1 MHDRPLNWYGNIYYV
16 LPLIVASCLSFNTI
30 EGKHYISKL
39 VVLMLFVGLIFSR
52 NVLKDNFESLEI
64 RQTMIFWFVISVLLY
79 LFVIFRGESS
89 SSARTILVSLIYILV
104 VPWRKITKKVVLLA
118 IISGGVAAGVAS
130 IYEHIFLGI
139 TKVGSIVNE
148 IPFAT
153 YVAITLIISVNTY
166 NIYQNRLIKMIYLIS
181 MLGSIYAIIMSEVRG
196 VWLALMSV
204 GICYLLSKIAQL
216 AVKKI
221 ILMSISF
228 LVIIAVF
235 TSSTAIENRIKQ
247 TEIEFQE
254 ITSGNYDTSIGIRLQ
269 LWGAAI
275 DIIKSHPLSGLGT
288 IEYKN
293 KMEEQYQHGLIT
305 SKALSFKDSHF
316 HNQFLDSYVRY
327 GILGLVLAC
336 IIFISPVYIFNV
348 MEMGIK
354 LSFIGIAILLIVAG
368 LTDVPL
374 MHTGLIYMIVLY
386 PAAIVLSKK

>member
-1 MHDRPLNWYGNIYYV
+1 MHDKSLNWYGNIYYV

-39 VVLMLFVGLIFSR
+39 VVLMLFIGLIFSR
-52 NVLKDNFESLEI
+52 NVLKDNLENLEI
-64 RQTMIFWFVISVLLY
+64 RQIMIFWFAISLLLY

-89 SSARTILVSLIYILV
+89 SSARTILVSLIYISV

-118 IISGGVAAGVAS
+118 VISGGVAAGVAS

-139 TKVGSIVNE
+139 TKVGGIVNE

-166 NIYQNRLIKMIYLIS
+166 NIYQNRLIKFIYLIS
-181 MLGSIYAIIMSEVRG
+181 MLGSIYAIVMSEVRG

-216 AVKKI
+216 AVKKL
-221 ILMSISF
+221 ILISISF
-228 LVIIAVF
+228 LLIIAVF
-235 TSSTAIENRIKQ
+235 ASFTAIEERVKQ
-247 TEIEFQE
+247 TEVEFQE
-254 ITSGNYDTSIGIRLQ
+254 ITNGNYDTSIGLRLQ

-275 DIIKSHPLSGLGT
+275 DIIKTHPLSGLGT
-288 IEYKN
+288 IEYKS
-293 KMEEQYQHGLIT
+293 KMEEQYQNGLIT

-327 GILGLVLAC
+327 GILGLVLAVL
-336 IIFISPVYIFNV
+336 IFISPVYIFNV
-348 MEMGIK
+348 MERGIK

>member
-1 MHDRPLNWYGNIYYV
+1 MHDKPLNWYGNIYYV

-52 NVLKDNFESLEI
+52 NVLKDNFENLEI

-104 VPWRKITKKVVLLA
+104 VPWRRITKKVVLLA

-139 TKVGSIVNE
+139 TKVGGIVNE

-166 NIYQNRLIKMIYLIS
+166 SIYQNRLIKMIFLIS

-204 GICYLLSKIAQL
+204 GICYLFSKIAQL

-221 ILMSISF
+221 ILISISF

-247 TEIEFQE
+247 TEIEVQE

-288 IEYKN
+288 IKYKN

-327 GILGLVLAC
+327 GVLGLVLAFL
-336 IIFISPVYIFNV
+336 IFISPVYIFNV

>member
-1 MHDRPLNWYGNIYYV
+1 MHDKPLNWYGNIYYV

-52 NVLKDNFESLEI
+52 NVLKDNFENLEI

-79 LFVIFRGESS
+79 LFVIFRDESS

-139 TKVGSIVNE
+139 TKVGGIVNE

-166 NIYQNRLIKMIYLIS
+166 SIYQNRLIKMIFLIS

-204 GICYLLSKIAQL
+204 GICYLFSKIAQL

-221 ILMSISF
+221 ILISISF

-247 TEIEFQE
+247 TEIEVQE

-288 IEYKN
+288 IKYKN

-327 GILGLVLAC
+327 GVLGLVLAFL
-336 IIFISPVYIFNV
+336 IFISPVYIFNV

>member
-1 MHDRPLNWYGNIYYV
+1 MHDKSLNWYGNIYYV

-39 VVLMLFVGLIFSR
+39 VVLMLFIGLIFSR
-52 NVLKDNFESLEI
+52 NVLKDNLENLEI
-64 RQTMIFWFVISVLLY
+64 RQIMIFWFAISLLLY
-79 LFVIFRGESS
+79 LFVIFRGESP
-89 SSARTILVSLIYILV
+89 SSARTILVSLIYISV

-118 IISGGVAAGVAS
+118 VISGGVAAGVAS

-139 TKVGSIVNE
+139 TKVGGIVNE

-166 NIYQNRLIKMIYLIS
+166 NIYQNRLIKFIYLIS
-181 MLGSIYAIIMSEVRG
+181 MLGSIYAIVMSEVRG

-216 AVKKI
+216 AVKKLI
-221 ILMSISF
+221 SISF
-228 LVIIAVF
+228 LLIIAVF
-235 TSSTAIENRIKQ
+235 TSFTAIEERVKQ
-247 TEIEFQE
+247 TEVEFQE
-254 ITSGNYDTSIGIRLQ
+254 ITNGNYDTSIGLRLQ

-275 DIIKSHPLSGLGT
+275 DIIKTHPLSGLGT
-288 IEYKN
+288 IEYKS
-293 KMEEQYQHGLIT
+293 KMEEQYQNGLIT

-327 GILGLVLAC
+327 GILGLVLAVL
-336 IIFISPVYIFNV
+336 IFISPVYILNV
-348 MEMGIK
+348 MERGIK

>member
-1 MHDRPLNWYGNIYYV
+1 MHDKPLNWYGNIYYV

-52 NVLKDNFESLEI
+52 NVLKDNFENLEI

-130 IYEHIFLGI
+130 IYEHNFLGI
-139 TKVGSIVNE
+139 TKVGGIVNE

-166 NIYQNRLIKMIYLIS
+166 SIYQNRFIKMIFLIS

-204 GICYLLSKIAQL
+204 GICYLFSKIAQL

-221 ILMSISF
+221 ILISISF

-288 IEYKN
+288 IKYKN

-327 GILGLVLAC
+327 GVLGLVLAFL
-336 IIFISPVYIFNV
+336 IFISPVYIFNV

>member
-1 MHDRPLNWYGNIYYV
+1 MHDKSLNWYGNIYYV

-39 VVLMLFVGLIFSR
+39 VVLMLFIGLIFSR
-52 NVLKDNFESLEI
+52 NVLKDNLENLEI
-64 RQTMIFWFVISVLLY
+64 RQIMIFWFAISLLLY

-89 SSARTILVSLIYILV
+89 SSARTILVSLIYISV

-118 IISGGVAAGVAS
+118 VISGGVAAGVAS

-139 TKVGSIVNE
+139 TKVGGIVNE

-166 NIYQNRLIKMIYLIS
+166 NIYQNRLIKFIYLIS
-181 MLGSIYAIIMSEVRG
+181 MLGSIYAIVMSEVRG

-216 AVKKI
+216 AVKKL
-221 ILMSISF
+221 ILISISF
-228 LVIIAVF
+228 LLLIAVF
-235 TSSTAIENRIKQ
+235 ASFTAIEERVKQ
-247 TEIEFQE
+247 TEVEFQE
-254 ITSGNYDTSIGIRLQ
+254 ITNGNYDTSIGLRLQ

-275 DIIKSHPLSGLGT
+275 DIIKTHPLSGLGT
-288 IEYKN
+288 IEYKS
-293 KMEEQYQHGLIT
+293 KMEEQYQNGLIT

-327 GILGLVLAC
+327 GILGLVLAVL
-336 IIFISPVYIFNV
+336 IFISPVYIFNV
-348 MEMGIK
+348 MERGIK

>member
-1 MHDRPLNWYGNIYYV
+1 MHDKPLNWYGNIYYV

-52 NVLKDNFESLEI
+52 NVLKDNFENLEI

-139 TKVGSIVNE
+139 TKVGGIVNE

-166 NIYQNRLIKMIYLIS
+166 SIYQNRLIKMIFLIS

-204 GICYLLSKIAQL
+204 GICYLFSKIAQL

-221 ILMSISF
+221 ILISISF

-247 TEIEFQE
+247 TEIEVQE

-288 IEYKN
+288 IKYKN

-327 GILGLVLAC
+327 GVLGLVLAFL
-336 IIFISPVYIFNV
+336 IFISPVYIFNV